1 MARKVKVTTDNSGWT
16 DPSKKKRVRKKR
28 KPMSEEQ
35 KQAASERLAKAREAR
50 AAKNPDYGKSGIHE
64 SLRNLPDDAPIS
76 PKKVKQWIK
85 IYSILYS

>member
-35 KQAASERLAKAREAR
+35 KQAASERLAKAREA
-50 AAKNPDYGKSGIHE
+50 KGLQKI
-64 SLRNLPDDAPIS
+64 LTMVNLVFMRVYVTYQMMHRLVQR
-76 PKKVKQWIK
+76 K
-85 IYSILYS
+85 